1 MSGDLDY
8 TIQRL
13 VRGLASGRKAARHG
27 FFVTLIEVSGSTLL
41 PVWSSNPIIIK

>member
-13 VRGLASGRKAARHG
+13 VRGMASGRKAARHG
-27 FFVTLIEVSGSTLL
+27 FFVTLTEVHEYSGDTL
-41 PVWSSNPIIIK
+41 W